1 MLVFPQLATG
11 AATLYPV
18 TRQRRARTVINTL
31 RGGHAVVYADPGAA
45 QTEWDLR
52 ATGLT
57 AAEWNAVEAL
67 FQAVSGQLEVF
78 TFLDPAGNLLASSEA
93 FGAAAW
99 SNGPL
104 IQLTAGIDDPLGTL
118 RATRAVNAGQVPE
131 AVAQTLNVPG
141 TFQYSFSLWA
151 RSAAGS
157 AVTLIASTAGGNVSK
172 TFLTGGLWQR
182 VTLLASLALN
192 TTSVTF
198 GAQLD
203 AGGSVDLFGMQV
215 EAQPAASEYRQT
227 GSGGGVYSRARFG
240 GDQISVTAQGTDVFD
255 ALIRIVTN
263 GY

>member
-18 TRQRRARTVINTL
+18 TRQRTARTAINTL
-31 RGGHAVVYADPGAA
+31 RDGHTVVYADPGAA
-45 QTEWDLR
+45 QTQWELR
-52 ATGLT
+52 GTGLT
-57 AAEWNAVEAL
+57 AAEWNAIEAL
-67 FQAVSGQLEVF
+67 FQAVSGQLQVF

-99 SNGPL
+99 SNAPL
-104 IQLTAGIDDPLGTL
+104 IQLTTGIDDPLGTL

-141 TFQYSFSLWA
+141 NFQYSLSVWA
-151 RSAAGS
+151 RSAGGS
-157 AVTLIASTAGGNVSK
+157 AVTLIASTAGAQVSK
-172 TFLTGGLWQR
+172 AFSPGGLWQR
-182 VTLLASLALN
+182 VTLFANLAQN
-192 TTSVTF
+192 TSSVTF

-215 EAQPAASEYRQT
+215 DAQPAAAEYRLT
-227 GSGGGVYSRARFG
+227 GAGGGVYANARFDW
-240 GDQISVTAQGTDVFD
+240 DQISVTAQGTDVYD
-255 ALIRIVTN
+255 AVVRIVTN